1 MKQTHLIWVSILA
14 NLVTNNN
21 MLTLNGV
28 CDCNFV
34 LLWTSITAFVIAL
47 PKRRLDD
54 GERIQGELAKCR
66 RQGNFSYFAV
76 DYFWGSA
83 LILKFVSF

>member
-1 MKQTHLIWVSILA
+1 MKQTHFIWFSILTTYYTY
-14 NLVTNNN
+14 TNYN
-21 MLTLNGV
+21 MLSSNGV

-34 LLWTSITAFVIAL
+34 LLWSSIMAFVIAL

-76 DYFWGSA
+76 DYFWGWSQ
-83 LILKFVSF
+83 F

>member
-14 NLVTNNN
+14 NLVTNYN

-76 DYFWGSA
+76 DYFWGWYQ
-83 LILKFVSF
+83 F

>member
-1 MKQTHLIWVSILA
+1 MKQTHFIWFSILA
-14 NLVTNNN
+14 NLVTNYN

-34 LLWTSITAFVIAL
+34 LLWTSIMAFVIAL

-66 RQGNFSYFAV
+66 
-76 DYFWGSA
+76 
-83 LILKFVSF
+83 

>member
-1 MKQTHLIWVSILA
+1 MKQTHFTWFSIFA
-14 NLVTNNN
+14 TLVTNYN
-21 MLTLNGV
+21 MLSSNGV

-66 RQGNFSYFAV
+66 RQGNFSYFAI
-76 DYFWGSA
+76 DYFWGWSQ
-83 LILKFVSF
+83 F

>member
-1 MKQTHLIWVSILA
+1 MKQTHFIWFSILA
-14 NLVTNNN
+14 NLVTNYN

-34 LLWTSITAFVIAL
+34 LLWTFVIAL
-47 PKRRLDD
+47 PRLDD

-66 RQGNFSYFAV
+66 RQGNFSYFAI
-76 DYFWGSA
+76 DYFWGWSQ
-83 LILKFVSF
+83 F